1 MKARWKIPT
10 AVSSTSSAPSD
21 AALFAQQSVNSF
33 SSHSNQGLFKKR
45 RGAHNPNQG
54 NPNKWK
60 PSDHFQGSQENR
72 QSEGV
77 AYEYCHRITTP
88 NHADDTCRTI
98 ARHQRVIQEMAGL
111 EKLKKEDNGAMAVYD
126 TNNMDTPLL
135 EQDFSLISFTS
146 PFATQSNGDYFA
158 DSGATHHMTD

>member
-1 MKARWKIPT
+1 
-10 AVSSTSSAPSD
+10 
-21 AALFAQQSVNSF
+21 
-33 SSHSNQGLFKKR
+33 
-45 RGAHNPNQG
+45 
-54 NPNKWK
+54 
-60 PSDHFQGSQENR
+60 
-72 QSEGV
+72 
-77 AYEYCHRITTP
+77 
-88 NHADDTCRTI
+88 
-98 ARHQRVIQEMAGL
+98 MAGL